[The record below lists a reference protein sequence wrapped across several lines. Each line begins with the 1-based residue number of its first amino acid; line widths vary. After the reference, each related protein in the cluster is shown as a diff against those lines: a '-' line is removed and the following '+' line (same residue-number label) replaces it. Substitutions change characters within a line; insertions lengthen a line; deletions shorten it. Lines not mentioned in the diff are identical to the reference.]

1 MMETATT
8 TSTVEIIN
16 RGVEVLLKQMGALET
31 ERFISVILRERFDYT
46 KWRQQYCDDMD
57 PDAFNNAAADYVR
70 KNPFV
75 PKHIENVNGK

>member
-31 ERFISVILRERFDYT
+31 ERFISVILREKFDYT
-46 KWRQQYCDDMD
+46 KWRRQYFDDMD
-57 PDAFNNAAADYVR
+57 PDAFNNAAADYAR

-75 PKHIENVNGK
+75 PKHIENAN